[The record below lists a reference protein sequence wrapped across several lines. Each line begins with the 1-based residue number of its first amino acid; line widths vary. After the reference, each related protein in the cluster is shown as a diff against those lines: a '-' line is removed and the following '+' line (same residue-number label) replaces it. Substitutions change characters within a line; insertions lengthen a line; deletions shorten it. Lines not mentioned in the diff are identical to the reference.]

1 MTSWMGATTLVVI
14 GAQVGFDDETYFG
27 PRSNPGAE
35 ANIELLLA
43 GWESQSWPVVF
54 VGYDPAD
61 EASPV
66 HTSKE
71 GNRYKGLLADITP
84 ALEVR
89 TSASS
94 AFYGEPD
101 LDGWMRANELRS
113 MAICGSPLHTLCEST
128 ARMASDLGYE
138 VLYIPDAMHT
148 YDLTAADGT
157 VVRGREVARISA
169 LTIASSFGQVVYT
182 AELVG

>member
-1 MTSWMGATTLVVI
+1 MTTWMGATTLVVI
-14 GAQVGFDDETYFG
+14 GAQVGFDDEAHFG
-27 PRSNPGAE
+27 PRSNPSAE
-35 ANIELLLA
+35 ANIEQLLA
-43 GWESQSWPVVF
+43 AWSSQNWPIVYVA
-54 VGYDPAD
+54 YDPQD

-66 HTSKE
+66 HSSKE
-71 GNRYKGLLADITP
+71 GNRFKPELTDITP

-89 TSASS
+89 TSAAS

-101 LDGWMRANELRS
+101 LDGWMRANELHS
-113 MAICGSPLHTLCEST
+113 MAICGSPVHTLCEST

-148 YDLTAADGT
+148 YDLPASDGST
-157 VVRGREVARISA
+157 VRGREIARISA
-169 LTIASSFGQVVYT
+169 VTIAAGFGQVVYT

>member
-1 MTSWMGATTLVVI
+1 MTTWVDSTALVVI
-14 GAQVGFDDETYFG
+14 GAQIGFDDEGHFG
-27 PRSNPGAE
+27 ARSNPSAE
-35 ANIELLLA
+35 SNIELLLA
-43 GWESQSWPVVF
+43 AWRSQSWPLVF
-54 VGYDPAD
+54 VAYD
-61 EASPV
+61 SPDQQSPL
-66 HTSKE
+66 HPSKDT
-71 GNRYKGLLADITP
+71 NRYKSILADVTP
-84 ALEVR
+84 SLEVR

-113 MAICGSPLHTLCEST
+113 MAICGSPIHTLCEST

-148 YDLTAADGT
+148 FDLTAADGT
-157 VVRGREVARISA
+157 VVRGREVSRLSA
-169 LTIASSFGQVVYT
+169 ITIGANFGQVVYT